1 MKSWFVICVFFGC
14 LAGMAS
20 QEKFDAALTS
30 SEKLAEKNFRHAQ
43 ELQKSGRTEEA
54 FESAKK
60 AAELVPGNPQYLTMR
75 ELLREQMAGEYL
87 ERGNQM
93 ARLGDS
99 AGARVQFQSAL
110 ALDPSNTYV
119 QQRLRDVAP
128 LEPAKDKRVEVLASV
143 DQTEVKPESGRHS
156 FHIQADTRALY
167 EQITKAFGVSVQ
179 FDTTL
184 TPRLVRFDV
193 DSVDFYT
200 AMSLAG
206 KVTRTFWA
214 SISTHEAM
222 VANDSP
228 ELRLQ
233 YERLGLR
240 SFYIGPGSATDLNDA
255 AAVLRTIFEVRFINV
270 NASKNIITVR
280 ASKEI
285 LDAISGVLENV
296 LEARPQVL
304 LDVQAYEI
312 DSDRLRN
319 VGVNLPTDFQIFS
332 IPAEIR
338 KALGADAQAVID
350 QINRTGTIDPSTIS
364 AGDLQNLQGSPLL
377 APFIFFGKGLG
388 LTGIGFP
395 GSKSLAG
402 VQLSRNSSF
411 ATNLDNVQLRA
422 MDGETATFRLGSR
435 VPIVNS
441 SFIGVGVSTTGQPA
455 LGNAVPSFQYEDLG
469 LTLKSTPHY
478 HLGNEV
484 TLDMELTIKT
494 LGATQP
500 NGLPLIASRE
510 YKGNITVRDNEA
522 AMVTGYVTFLRT
534 SSGQGPVAGGAIP
547 FITNTHTQERMRQ
560 EILVVVTP
568 HIVGRPFREAGGDA
582 VWLSH

>member
-1 MKSWFVICVFFGC
+1 MKLWLVICVFLGC

-20 QEKFDAALTS
+20 QEKFDVALTS
-30 SEKLAEKNFRHAQ
+30 SQKLAEKNFRHAQ

-54 FESAKK
+54 FECAKK
-60 AAELVPGNPQYLTMR
+60 AAELVPASPQYLTLR
-75 ELLREQMAGEYL
+75 EVLREQMAAEYL
-87 ERGNQM
+87 QRGNAM
-93 ARLGDS
+93 AQSGDS
-99 AGARVQFQSAL
+99 AGARAQFQSAL
-110 ALDPSNTYV
+110 ALDPSNAYV
-119 QQRLRDVAP
+119 QQRLHDVAP
-128 LEPAKDKRVEVLASV
+128 AEPTKEKRVEVLASV
-143 DQTEVKPESGRHS
+143 DQTEVKPDSGRHS
-156 FHIQADTRALY
+156 FHLQADTRALY
-167 EQITKAFGVSVQ
+167 EQITKAFSVSVQ

-193 DSVDFYT
+193 DNVDFHT

-206 KVTRTFWA
+206 KVTRTFWT

-240 SFYIGPGSATDLNDA
+240 SFYISPGSATDLNDA
-255 AAVLRTIFEVRFINV
+255 AAVLRTIFEIRFINV

-304 LDVQAYEI
+304 LEVQAYEI
-312 DSDRLRN
+312 DSDKLRN
-319 VGVNLPTDFQIFS
+319 VGLNLPADFQIFS
-332 IPAEIR
+332 IYAAIR
-338 KALGADAQAVID
+338 QALGPDAQAVID

-364 AGDLQNLQGSPLL
+364 AGDLQHLQGSPLL

-395 GSKSLAG
+395 GSSSLAG
-402 VQLSRNSSF
+402 AQLSRNSTF

-422 MDGETATFRLGSR
+422 MDGEVATFRLGSR

-441 SFIGVGVSTTGQPA
+441 SFVGVGLDTNGQPA
-455 LGNAVPSFQYEDLG
+455 VGNSVPSFQYEDIG

-484 TLDMELTIKT
+484 TLDMELTIKS
-494 LGATQP
+494 LGATQT
-500 NGLPLIASRE
+500 NGLPLIITRE
-510 YKGNITVRDNEA
+510 YKGNITIRDNEA
-522 AMVTGYVTFLRT
+522 AMVTGYVTSLQT
-534 SSGQGPVAGGAIP
+534 KSGQGPVAGGQIP
-547 FITNTHTQERMRQ
+547 FVTNTYTQERSRQ